1 MTTTAEPD
9 DEAIEQTLRA
19 TLTPR
24 AALTAADRARRST
37 LLRRPHEGLLAGV
50 CAAIAHSAGVP
61 ARMVR
66 LLGLLAGVLGVGVP
80 AYLIAM
86 LLIPRLRPDPDGA
99 AEGETVQ
106 RPLDALTSFEAR
118 PVDVLV
124 LLAVVPSL
132 AGTVWMMFVLAR
144 FSAAAAVLV
153 ALTAIVLALLLLS
166 ARRAAEARR
175 GLLLAALAH
184 RAGLVDLEQLEAFL
198 REQRRRA
205 PAVWAVLGAE
215 GAHPGFPAE
224 GFGGAGGGADADG
237 AVFEGGAADG
247 GITGE
252 TAEDLLRTP
261 PSSRSRSGRAVPR
274 RPVAG
279 PRAVIAVL
287 AGMLAA
293 AALTVLTLNLAP
305 GLAPTLAAAGP
316 LPQVG
321 RLAAGLGAATL
332 VAGLALVVLGL
343 RGRRSVAMTLAALLA
358 LAGTGLGGAWLRLT
372 YDPQAVP
379 LQIVAADLEAGGH
392 LSCPSDPGR
401 WAQPM
406 IIDLRGL
413 DAAAAERLRGQQR
426 SNSMGEEGPVTSIG
440 CSRPIGDLTVMLPS
454 DPELVRVWVGTTDG
468 VVEGGAARGAAPV
481 VDVWGDVLVGTVT
494 IIEQPSTAE
503 NGDEA

>member
-1 MTTTAEPD
+1 MAMTAEQD

-37 LLRRPHEGLLAGV
+37 LLRRPGAGKLAGV
-50 CAAIAHSAGVP
+50 CAAIAASAGVP

-66 LLGLLAGVLGVGVP
+66 LLGLLAGLLGVGVP

-86 LLIPRLRPDPDGA
+86 LLIPRLRPDRDGA
-99 AEGETVQ
+99 AEGVTVQ
-106 RPLDALTSFEAR
+106 RPLEALISFEAR
-118 PVDVLV
+118 PVDVLA

-132 AGTVWMMFVLAR
+132 AGTFWMMFVLAR

-153 ALTAIVLALLLLS
+153 ALTVIVLALLLLS
-166 ARRAAEARR
+166 VRRAAEARR
-175 GLLLAALAH
+175 GLLLAALAR
-184 RAGLVDLEQLEAFL
+184 RAELVDLDQLEAFL

-205 PAVWAVLGAE
+205 PAAWTVLAGE
-215 GAHPGFPAE
+215 GKLPGFPAE
-224 GFGGAGGGADADG
+224 SLGGAGGGAHADG

-252 TAEDLLRTP
+252 TAEDLPRTP
-261 PSSRSRSGRAVPR
+261 LRVHSRSRRTVPR
-274 RPVAG
+274 RPAATI
-279 PRAVIAVL
+279 RTVIAVL

-305 GLAPTLAAAGP
+305 ELAPTLAAAGP

-332 VAGLALVVLGL
+332 VAGLALVILGL
-343 RGRRSVAMTLAALLA
+343 RGRRSVVLALAALLA
-358 LAGTGLGGAWLRLT
+358 LGGTGLGGAWLRLT

-379 LQIVAADLEAGGH
+379 LQIIAADLEAGRH
-392 LSCPSDPGR
+392 LSCPSDPGS
-401 WAQPM
+401 WAQPL

-413 DAAAAERLRGQQR
+413 DAAAAEKLREQQR
-426 SNSMGEEGPVTSIG
+426 SHGIGEEGPVTSVG
-440 CSRPIGDLTVMLPS
+440 CTRPVGDLTVMLPS

-468 VVEGGAARGAAPV
+468 MVEGGAARGAVPV